1 MMSLNALFLIL
12 WVSMYVSIGAD
23 EAKLFFYKSTETK
36 PVVQNRDFVITYK
49 VVNIGDG
56 PAYNI
61 EITDRY
67 DQHDF
72 EMKSHE
78 ADDNMITINIGEI
91 AATESHEV
99 NVTVVPLKFGG
110 YVPTLAKIKFSGGAD
125 RILDDDDDDDDDD
138 MEGEVDLDAAGEDD
152 DSEPA
157 EPAETGTIGYSTSL
171 GRLEIV
177 EEALF
182 LRRSAPNV
190 WTAVVVYLLSAGA
203 LVLLPYSSYQSLKS
217 KRTKSE

>member
-1 MMSLNALFLIL
+1 
-12 WVSMYVSIGAD
+12 
-23 EAKLFFYKSTETK
+23 
-36 PVVQNRDFVITYK
+36 
-49 VVNIGDG
+49 
-56 PAYNI
+56 
-61 EITDRY
+61 
-67 DQHDF
+67 
-72 EMKSHE
+72 
-78 ADDNMITINIGEI
+78 MITINIGEI